1 MFTIRC
7 LDRQFTNIHAVIF
20 DKDGTL
26 ENSSDYL
33 YQLAQQRAEAVE
45 QHIPGIG
52 EFLLSAYGVKNR
64 QLDTAGLMCVGS
76 RNENAVAAAVYI
88 AATGRGWIEAK
99 NIVDRAFTEA
109 DRIVPNDLPGQM
121 LPGSPELIDR
131 LFQAGL
137 PLGILSNAPSAD
149 VRNFAQHHQLQPYLK
164 LQMGA
169 DGAITKPNPILFLQA
184 CEQMGVEPSHTLMI
198 GDSAGDIEM
207 AHRAGAAGC
216 IAIDWGVFAP
226 HLAGADVVIN
236 HLEAIQLLC
245 N

>member
-7 LDRQFTNIHAVIF
+7 LDRLFTNIQAVIF

-33 YQLAQQRAEAVE
+33 YQLAQKRTRLVDAQ
-45 QHIPGIG
+45 IPGVG
-52 EFLLSAYGVKNR
+52 EPLLLAFGVNNSR
-64 QLDTAGLMCVGS
+64 LDTAGLMCVGS
-76 RNENAVAAAVYI
+76 RNENAVAAAAYI
-88 AATGRGWIEAK
+88 AETGRGWIEAK

-109 DRIVPNDLPGQM
+109 DTMVPNDLPGQM
-121 LPGSPELIDR
+121 LPGSQELIDR

-137 PLGILSNAPSAD
+137 PLGILSNAPSSD
-149 VRNFAQHHQLQPYLK
+149 VQNFVRHHQLQPYLK

-184 CEQMGVEPSHTLMI
+184 CTQMGVEPAHTLMI

-207 AHRAGAAGC
+207 AQRAGAAGC
-216 IAIDWGVFAP
+216 IAIDWGIAAP
-226 HLAGADVVIN
+226 HLASADVIIQ
-236 HLEAIQLLC
+236 HLETIQLAST
-245 N
+245 

>member
-7 LDRQFTNIHAVIF
+7 LDRQFTNIQAVIF

-33 YQLAQQRAEAVE
+33 YQLAQHRAKAVD
-45 QHIPGIG
+45 IYAPGVG
-52 EFLLSAYGVKNR
+52 DALLLAYGVKNQ

-76 RNENAVAAAVYI
+76 RGENSLAAAVYL

-99 NIVDRAFTEA
+99 NMVEAAFTEA
-109 DRIVPNDLPGQM
+109 DQMVPNDLPGQM
-121 LPGSPELIDR
+121 LPGSRELIDR

-137 PLGILSNAPSAD
+137 PLGILSNAPSLD
-149 VRNFAQHHQLQPYLK
+149 VQNFVRHHELHSYLS

-169 DGAITKPNPILFLQA
+169 DGAITKPHPSLFLDA
-184 CEQMGVEPSHTLMI
+184 CAQMGVEPARTLMI

-207 AHRAGAAGC
+207 AQRAGAAGC
-216 IAIDWGVFAP
+216 IAVTWGIAAP
-226 HLAGADVVIN
+226 HLANADAIVDD
-236 HLEAIQLLC
+236 LQAIQLLLA
-245 N
+245 

>member
-33 YQLAQQRAEAVE
+33 YQLAQQRAKVVE
-45 QHIPGIG
+45 QQIPGIG

-149 VRNFAQHHQLQPYLK
+149 VRNFVQHHQLQPYLK

-184 CEQMGVEPSHTLMI
+184 CEQMGVEPARTLMI

-207 AHRAGAAGC
+207 AQRAGAAGC
-216 IAIDWGVFAP
+216 IAIDWGTSAP

>member
-33 YQLAQQRAEAVE
+33 YQLAQQRATAVD
-45 QHIPGIG
+45 QQIPGIG

-99 NIVDRAFTEA
+99 NMVDRAFTEA
-109 DRIVPNDLPGQM
+109 DRMVPNDLPGQM

-149 VRNFAQHHQLQPYLK
+149 VRNFVQHHQLQPYLK

-184 CEQMGVEPSHTLMI
+184 CEQMGVEPVRTLMI

-207 AHRAGAAGC
+207 AQRAGAAGC
-216 IAIDWGVFAP
+216 IAIDWGIAAP
-226 HLAGADVVIN
+226 HLAGADVVISD
-236 HLEAIQLLC
+236 LQVIQLMG
-245 N
+245 

>member
-7 LDRQFTNIHAVIF
+7 LDRQFTNIQAVIF

-33 YQLAQQRAEAVE
+33 YQLAQQRAHSIDAYA
-45 QHIPGIG
+45 PGLG
-52 EFLLSAYGVKNR
+52 DALLLAYGVKNR

-76 RNENAVAAAVYI
+76 RGENSLAAAVYL

-99 NIVDRAFTEA
+99 NMVELAFTEA
-109 DRIVPNDLPGQM
+109 DQRVPNDLPGRM
-121 LPGSPELIDR
+121 LPGSRELIDR

-149 VRNFAQHHQLQPYLK
+149 VRNFVQHHQLQPYFK
-164 LQMGA
+164 LEMGA
-169 DGAITKPNPILFLQA
+169 DGAITKPHPILFLQA
-184 CEQMGVEPSHTLMI
+184 CEHMNVEPAHTLMI

-216 IAIDWGVFAP
+216 IAIDWGISAP

-236 HLEAIQLLC
+236 HLEAIQLFVM
-245 N
+245 

>member
-7 LDRQFTNIHAVIF
+7 LDRQFTDIQAVIF

-33 YQLAQQRAEAVE
+33 YQLAQHRAQAVDRYV
-45 QHIPGIG
+45 PGSG
-52 EFLLSAYGVKNR
+52 ASLLLAYGVKDH

-99 NIVDRAFTEA
+99 NIVEVAFTES
-109 DRIVPNDLPGQM
+109 DRMVPNDLPGQM
-121 LPGSPELIDR
+121 LPGSRELIDR

-149 VRNFAQHHQLQPYLK
+149 VRNFVQHHQLQPYLK

-169 DGAITKPNPILFLQA
+169 DGAITKPHPILFLQA
-184 CEQMGVEPSHTLMI
+184 CEKMGVEPARTLMI

-216 IAIDWGVFAP
+216 IAIDWGITAP
-226 HLAGADVVIN
+226 HLAGADVVISD
-236 HLEAIQLLC
+236 LQSIKLLG